1 MTKSLLGCLC
11 IGAVLSLLATDGA
24 HAQDELSIPLEV
36 HELDNGLQVILSEDH
51 SVPVVRVDLCYRVG
65 SKDDGEGRAG
75 FAHLFEHLMFEGSQ
89 RTDVNYHDP
98 LQAAGAKLNAYTSL
112 DRTCYHEELP
122 SEQLPLALWMEADRM
137 GWLLIDEGRLRNQ
150 QDVVRN
156 ERRQNYEDRPYDAA
170 WITLLAALYPD
181 GHPYH
186 HATIGEHED
195 IEAATLADVQGFY
208 GTHYTPGNATLSIVG
223 DFDPAEAR
231 ALLDATLGTVP
242 AGPER
247 PTADSPKA
255 SLKVKKVIR
264 QEHDVPQA
272 RFWIA
277 WLTPPLYGKGDAE
290 MDLLALLLADG
301 SESLLRQRLGGAG
314 WIDWIGASQRS
325 AEYGSVFII
334 EGGVDED
341 HTTEEV
347 VAEIEELLREKAL
360 VPFLDQEV
368 EVAKTQY
375 ERQFIE
381 SLGTMHGRA
390 DHLQSYAHYVGDPDY
405 IQRDLERYHP
415 ISASDIQK
423 ALRKYL
429 PVPRSVVLHIKPPKK
444 TDEEEEE

>member
-1 MTKSLLGCLC
+1 MAKTFLGCLYTC
-11 IGAVLSLLATDGA
+11 AILSLLASGGA
-24 HAQDELSIPLEV
+24 RAQDELSIPLDV
-36 HELDNGLQVILSEDH
+36 FELDNGLQVILSEDH
-51 SVPVVRVDLCYRVG
+51 DVPVVRVDLCYHVG
-65 SKDDGEGRAG
+65 SKDDGEGQAG
-75 FAHLFEHLMFEGSQ
+75 VAHLFEHLMFEGSQ
-89 RTDVNYHDP
+89 RSDVNYHDP
-98 LQAAGAKLNAYTSL
+98 LQAVGAKLNAYTNR

-122 SEQLPLALWMEADRM
+122 AEQLPLALWMEADRM
-137 GWLLIDEGRLRNQ
+137 GWLLVDEGRLRNQ
-150 QDVVRN
+150 KDVVRN

-170 WITLLAALYPD
+170 WITLVAALYPE

-195 IEAATLADVQGFY
+195 IEAATIDDVQGFFDA
-208 GTHYTPGNATLSIVG
+208 HYTPGNATLSIVG

-231 ALLDATLGTVP
+231 SLLEATLGTVP
-242 AGPER
+242 AGPGR
-247 PTADSPKA
+247 PEADAPRA

-290 MDLLALLLADG
+290 MDLLVLLLADG
-301 SESLLRQRLGGAG
+301 PESLLNQRLGGAG
-314 WIDWIGASQRS
+314 WINWIDASQRS

-334 EGGVDED
+334 RGSVDED
-341 HTTEEV
+341 HTTDEV

-375 ERQFIE
+375 ERRFVE
-381 SLGTMHGRA
+381 SLGTLNGRA

-405 IQRDLERYHP
+405 IQRDLERYRP
-415 ISASDIQK
+415 ISAGDIQK

-429 PVPRSVVLHIKPPKK
+429 PVPRSVVLHIVPPKK
-444 TDEEEEE
+444 TDEEEE